1 MLMKVIQVYLLG
13 VCCVLIAGCTRAVR
27 PISNSAYP
35 ETSRRGIYSGPDTV
49 PAGTQY
55 QGELSEFDVLG
66 ITRGQATSENEIR
79 RALEQAKSV
88 KLRPNSSILLIQ
100 SGAVF
105 PDGPMLDELGKH
117 FRVVPFS
124 GVPGNAATAS
134 RLDYGSGSAESYAK
148 SLRLAA
154 ARGGNDCI
162 VCYWGILESENEK
175 FATKTISWVPGVSWV
190 LPDEKEHMRIKL
202 KFAVIDVASGSWTIF
217 SPKEFE
223 QARTSKS
230 PRRAVV
236 DQKMVEA
243 LKKEAY
249 QAGVSELLRL
259 HSEVALSR

>member
-1 MLMKVIQVYLLG
+1 MKLIKICLLIF
-13 VCCVLIAGCTRAVR
+13 CCVMIAGCTRYVR
-27 PISNSAYP
+27 PISNAAYAESPKPGMYCRPERAPSA
-35 ETSRRGIYSGPDTV
+35 
-49 PAGTQY
+49 TQY

-66 ITRGQATSENEIR
+66 ITRGQSASENEIR

-88 KLRPNSSILLIQ
+88 KLQPSSSILLIQ
-100 SGAVF
+100 SGAAF
-105 PDGPMLDELGKH
+105 PDGPMMEELGKH

-124 GVPGNAATAS
+124 GVPGNVATAS

-162 VCYWGILESENEK
+162 ICYWGILESENEK
-175 FATKTISWVPGVSWV
+175 FPTKTISWVPGVNWV

-223 QARTSKS
+223 QARSSRS

-249 QAGVSELLRL
+249 QAGVNELLRL
-259 HSEVALSR
+259 HTEMALSR

>member
-1 MLMKVIQVYLLG
+1 MLMKSIKVCLLAS
-13 VCCVLIAGCTRAVR
+13 CCVLIAGCTRSVR
-27 PISNSAYP
+27 PISNSAYAEAPKRGTYYGP
-35 ETSRRGIYSGPDTV
+35 ETAQAP
-49 PAGTQY
+49 TQY

-66 ITRGQATSENEIR
+66 ITRGQAASENEIR
-79 RALEQAKSV
+79 RALDQAKSV
-88 KLRPNSSILLIQ
+88 KLRPSNSILLIQ
-100 SGAVF
+100 SGAAF
-105 PDGPMLDELGKH
+105 PDGPMMEELGKH

-124 GVPGNAATAS
+124 GVPGNAWTAS
-134 RLDYGSGSAESYAK
+134 RLDYGSSSAESYAK

-162 VCYWGILESENEK
+162 ICYWGILESENEK
-175 FATKTISWVPGVSWV
+175 FPTKTISWVPGVNWV

-223 QARTSKS
+223 QARSSRS
-230 PRRAVV
+230 PRRGVV

-259 HSEVALSR
+259 HTEVALSR

>member
-1 MLMKVIQVYLLG
+1 MFMKAIKICLLTF
-13 VCCVLIAGCTRAVR
+13 CCMVIAGCTRSVR
-27 PISNSAYP
+27 PISNAGYP
-35 ETSRRGIYSGPDTV
+35 ESPRRGIYCGPEAAQA
-49 PAGTQY
+49 PTQY